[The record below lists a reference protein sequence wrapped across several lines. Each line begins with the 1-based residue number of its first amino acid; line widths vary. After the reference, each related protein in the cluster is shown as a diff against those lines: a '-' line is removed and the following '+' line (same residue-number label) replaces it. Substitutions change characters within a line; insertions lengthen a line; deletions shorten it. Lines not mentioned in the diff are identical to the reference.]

1 MIRRLLALALLA
13 WSALAAGH
21 PMPES
26 RVLVDTRPDGAVL
39 TLQLPLNRLE
49 FAYGQ
54 PLADTPSD
62 VLARHGEGLARYLL
76 QHVGARSGNM
86 GWQALKPQLTVVGQD
101 SSAELQAVVVLRA
114 PPGADPRRFTLL
126 YDTITHEVR
135 THRGLVYLRKD
146 WEAGHVAEPM
156 QLLGTVDAQ
165 HNTLGVELGD
175 ARPGSGFRSLLAHG
189 MQHIAE
195 GTDHVLF
202 LLTLLLVAPL
212 TRSGRRWAAARSAG
226 DALRRLLA
234 VVTAFTAGHS
244 VTLSLGSL
252 GLITLPSVV
261 VETAVAVSIAVA
273 AVHALRPL
281 LPEGEIW
288 MAGGFG
294 LLHGLAFSAS
304 LSGAGLTPGQHALAL
319 LGFNLGIEAMQLMI
333 VLAVAPPIV
342 MLARAAPRAFGRLK
356 ALIAGTAALAAL
368 ALIVER
374 LGLGPAGVSDG
385 LAATS
390 TAGPVLVGLLWG
402 GALLATHRSRTQGA
416 AAA

>member
-13 WSALAAGH
+13 WSTLAAGH

-26 RVLVDTRPDGAVL
+26 RVLIDTRPDGVVL

-49 FAYGQ
+49 FAYGE

-62 VLARHGEGLARYLL
+62 VMARHGESLARYLL
-76 QHVGARSGNM
+76 QHVGARSGNV

-101 SSAELQAVVVLRA
+101 SAAELQAVVVLRA

-126 YDTITHEVR
+126 YDAITHEVR

-156 QLLGTVDAQ
+156 QWLGTIDAQ
-165 HNTLGVELGD
+165 HNTLAVELGD
-175 ARPGSGFRSLLAHG
+175 ARPGRGFRSLLAHG

-202 LLTLLLVAPL
+202 LLTLLLVAPIQ
-212 TRSGRRWAAARSAG
+212 RAGRRWSRARPAG
-226 DALRRLLA
+226 EALRRLLA

-252 GLITLPSVV
+252 GLITLPTAL
-261 VETAVAVSIAVA
+261 VETAVAISIGVA
-273 AVHALRPL
+273 ALHALRPL
-281 LPEGEIW
+281 LPEGELW

-304 LSGAGLTPGQHALAL
+304 LTGAGLTPGQHALAL
-319 LGFNLGIEAMQLMI
+319 LAFNLGIEAMQLLI
-333 VLAVAPPIV
+333 VLAVAPPLLL
-342 MLARAAPRAFGRLK
+342 LARTALRVFSRLQ

-368 ALIVER
+368 MLIAER
-374 LGLGPAGVSDG
+374 LGFGPAGAGDA
-385 LAATS
+385 LAAAAA
-390 TAGPVLVGLLWG
+390 AGPALAGLLWAA
-402 GALLATHRSRTQGA
+402 ALLAAHRSRTGGTA
-416 AAA
+416 TA